1 MLNTVSKC
9 KAKTRYPLKFLE
21 FEEMK
26 MVRVFVVAELMVE
39 FD

>member
-1 MLNTVSKC
+1 MYK
-9 KAKTRYPLKFLE
+9 KYPLKFLE

-26 MVRVFVVAELMVE
+26 MVRIFVVAKLMVE